1 MQSLYNT
8 VQQYVVTAPVPFSLS
23 VLWTKT
29 GDFEVLKY
37 TKTNVLERGRARVF
51 PARCDVN
58 LSPFVAAAAVIV
70 TTKTFHE
77 ETSQKHR

>member
-37 TKTNVLERGRARVF
+37 TKTNVLERGRAHVF
-51 PARCDVN
+51 SRP
-58 LSPFVAAAAVIV
+58 L
-70 TTKTFHE
+70 
-77 ETSQKHR
+77 